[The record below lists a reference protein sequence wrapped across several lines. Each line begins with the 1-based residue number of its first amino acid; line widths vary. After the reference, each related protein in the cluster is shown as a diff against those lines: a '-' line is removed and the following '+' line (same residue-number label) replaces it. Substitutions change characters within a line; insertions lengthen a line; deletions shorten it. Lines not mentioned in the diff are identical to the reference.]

1 MHIHLH
7 WWTYIKVQAVFQ
19 FDVLVCTA
27 QTNKSMKTNDIPL
40 KSPIKLQQ
48 EMQKKILNFPKF
60 VRFLGHFLKKQC
72 FWKMGVA
79 GIKQLPCPSKIASF
93 SGNLNGEA
101 LLKVSFKNI
110 DWFQKYKALKWKIIF

>member
-1 MHIHLH
+1 
-7 WWTYIKVQAVFQ
+7 
-19 FDVLVCTA
+19 
-27 QTNKSMKTNDIPL
+27 
-40 KSPIKLQQ
+40 
-48 EMQKKILNFPKF
+48 MQKIFLNFPKF

-93 SGNLNGEA
+93 SGNLIGEA

-110 DWFQKYKALKWKIIF
+110 VWFQKYKALKSKIIKKHNFIGKMENFPLQTFVFLKPVNIFE

>member
-1 MHIHLH
+1 MPHLKMSRSVMGTRIAFASELH

-48 EMQKKILNFPKF
+48 EMQKKF
-60 VRFLGHFLKKQC
+60 
-72 FWKMGVA
+72 
-79 GIKQLPCPSKIASF
+79 
-93 SGNLNGEA
+93 
-101 LLKVSFKNI
+101 
-110 DWFQKYKALKWKIIF
+110 